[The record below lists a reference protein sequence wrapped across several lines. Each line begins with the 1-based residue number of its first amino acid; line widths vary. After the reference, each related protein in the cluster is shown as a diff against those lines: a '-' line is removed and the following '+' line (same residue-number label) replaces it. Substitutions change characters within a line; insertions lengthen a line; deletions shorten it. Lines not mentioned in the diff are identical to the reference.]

1 MCRNRERGVTRCQPS
16 NMFFSETSRPS
27 RDRTGNSLTS
37 MFTLDKTTLD
47 KTSKNVL
54 NGIIKKQHTFWVS
67 VNMFNS
73 KDSEA
78 LE

>member
-1 MCRNRERGVTRCQPS
+1 MPAFKNVF
-16 NMFFSETSRPS
+16 FFSETSRPS
-27 RDRTGNSLTS
+27 RDRAGSSLTS
-37 MFTLDKTTLD
+37 MSTLD